1 MKEELCYVSNNV
13 IAELKQAKY
22 CSKSAKSAVMFD
34 LQGTPLKKNFVLPDF
49 HQILR
54 GYVKPDFEPFSN
66 TEQVRELNDNFLI
79 LFNYADYYL
88 AIGHGN

>member
-1 MKEELCYVSNNV
+1 
-13 IAELKQAKY
+13 
-22 CSKSAKSAVMFD
+22 MFD

-66 TEQVRELNDNFLI
+66 TEQNFCFI
-79 LFNYADYYL
+79 LPMLVSCSQEYNMQRCRRYHL
-88 AIGHGN
+88 LKILLQK

>member
-1 MKEELCYVSNNV
+1 
-13 IAELKQAKY
+13 
-22 CSKSAKSAVMFD
+22 MFD

-66 TEQVRELNDNFLI
+66 TEQVWERNDNTF
-79 LFNYADYYL
+79 
-88 AIGHGN
+88 